1 MGHIGIYAK
10 IVSTFARVG
19 VLQAAS
25 LIHATAGQIG
35 SHAGH
40 GDMSVTISN
49 IIKIKID

>member
-10 IVSTFARVG
+10 IVSTFAHAG

-25 LIHATAGQIG
+25 LIHTIAGQIG
-35 SHAGH
+35 SLAGR

-49 IIKIKID
+49 IIKIKSD

>member
-10 IVSTFARVG
+10 IVSTFALAG
-19 VLQAAS
+19 VLQAAN
-25 LIHATAGQIG
+25 LILTTAEQIG
-35 SHAGH
+35 SLAGR